1 MVILPSLFWFAL
13 GVTARCISSSS
24 SLVQLF
30 IDFDGTI
37 VTSDA
42 YTTLATAAYAS
53 LPSNSSVLP
62 WDEIE
67 QIYEQRADAAAAALP
82 QPSSLASAIAY
93 ANDASLR
100 DVEVWSFNWVKGMG
114 LFETVEA
121 NELVKYA
128 RNQTLR
134 RGWCSFARTAQKKGV
149 HINVVSLNWS
159 PSWVRLVLQESS
171 ACPDV
176 ASRIS
181 TYSPEILPRGALPIS
196 ALNHNVSLFSGGDKS
211 TLIASLLNK
220 VPKAKKQEVV
230 FISDGDADLQ
240 PLWNSPTNVGI
251 AAGYEKS
258 AARAF
263 KEYGVNIWEARA
275 GWKGFTG
282 EKANAVYGF
291 EDWADIASLLWSW
304 DNTLQSV
311 SRE

>member
-1 MVILPSLFWFAL
+1 MVFFLGLFWFAL
-13 GVTARCISSSS
+13 NVAARCISSNPSS
-24 SLVQLF
+24 VQLF

-114 LFETVEA
+114 LFDTAEA
-121 NELVKYA
+121 NELVHYA

-134 RGWCSFARTAQKKGV
+134 SGWCSFARTAQKNGV

-159 PSWVRLVLQESS
+159 PSWVRLVLQEASS
-171 ACPDV
+171 CPDV
-176 ASRIS
+176 VSRIAM
-181 TYSPEILPRGALPIS
+181 YSPEILPRGTLPFS
-196 ALNHNVSLFSGGDKS
+196 ALNHNISLFSGGDKT
-211 TLIASLLNK
+211 TLIAGLLDK
-220 VPKAKKQEVV
+220 VPEEKKQKVV

-240 PLWNSPTNVGI
+240 PLWDAPTNVGI
-251 AAGYEKS
+251 VAGHEKS
-258 AARAF
+258 AALAF
-263 KEYGVNIWEARA
+263 REYGVAIREARD

-282 EKANAVYGF
+282 EGANAVYGF
-291 EDWADIASLLWSW
+291 EDWAEVKSLLW
-304 DNTLQSV
+304 L
-311 SRE
+311 